1 MKANAVRNAPAGS
14 TEVPPQAMVPSV
26 DLSIIIPAL
35 NEGPNLALLLPEI
48 RAVVED
54 LGVTWEIL
62 IVTREVDSQTLA
74 AAGKVQALVLEQQ
87 ERGYGGALVAA
98 FRAARGAYLL

>member
-1 MKANAVRNAPAGS
+1 MKANAAINAPAVS
-14 TEVPPQAMVPSV
+14 AAVQPQAMVPSL

-35 NEGPNLALLLPEI
+35 HEGPNLTLLLPEI

-74 AAGKVQALVLEQQ
+74 AAEKRSRSSTDA
-87 ERGYGGALVAA
+87 
-98 FRAARGAYLL
+98 